1 VVVSEM
7 SNAIRLSSKPKCFLA
22 RKKKVSQNNSIEG
35 SAEYAYRDCIEVS
48 CPISGGNMPLRPRF
62 AKFLEQVHT
71 EN

>member
-1 VVVSEM
+1 MLSDYPRNPSVSWQEK
-7 SNAIRLSSKPKCFLA
+7 N
-22 RKKKVSQNNSIEG
+22 KVSQNNIIEG